1 MYFVTTFRVR
11 DFTRYD
17 PSFDDNVSSQL
28 SRMTLSL
35 TNKFSLTS
43 FFVRNSPF
51 ALISEIFS
59 PINVL
64 IILSPLFVD
73 NTIVDPDVIPSLLIS
88 TTLPFVIA
96 LAAIDTGFSAFDDV
110 VRMSNSLPL
119 VKLVLSFISIP
130 VPSVISDKS
139 KTIPLP
145 FVILLASIFT
155 APSSKSKE

>member
-1 MYFVTTFRVR
+1 MYFVTTFGVI

-51 ALISEIFS
+51 DLISEIFS

-64 IILSPLFVD
+64 IILCPLFVD

-119 VKLVLSFISIP
+119 VN
-130 VPSVISDKS
+130 
-139 KTIPLP
+139 
-145 FVILLASIFT
+145 
-155 APSSKSKE
+155 